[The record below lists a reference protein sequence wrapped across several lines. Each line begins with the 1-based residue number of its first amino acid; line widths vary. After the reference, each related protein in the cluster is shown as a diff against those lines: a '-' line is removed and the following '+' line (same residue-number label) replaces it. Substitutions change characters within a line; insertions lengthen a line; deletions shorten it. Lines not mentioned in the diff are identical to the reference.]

1 MGLGEL
7 IELVGTIRKAY
18 VETPAEFEKIKAPLR
33 EALYA
38 AGKELSNFFKEE
50 G

>member
-1 MGLGEL
+1 MELGEL
-7 IELVGTIRKAY
+7 IDLIKTIRRAY

-38 AGKELSNFFKEE
+38 AGKELSNFLEKED
-50 G
+50 